1 MADTVSDAAPL
12 VWRLRVSGRVQGV
25 GYREWTRREA
35 AARGLGG
42 WVRNRADKTVEA
54 VIAGDRAALT
64 AMREAMQRGP
74 LFAKVA
80 AIQQS
85 EEASD
90 DLPAIFE
97 IRPTA

>member
-1 MADTVSDAAPL
+1 MPGQPSALRL
-12 VWRLRVSGRVQGV
+12 VVSGRVQGV

-35 AARGLGG
+35 AARGLSG

-54 VIAGDRAALT
+54 VIAGAPDALA

-74 LFAKVA
+74 LFARVA

-85 EEASD
+85 EAD
-90 DLPAIFE
+90 AADAPTPFE